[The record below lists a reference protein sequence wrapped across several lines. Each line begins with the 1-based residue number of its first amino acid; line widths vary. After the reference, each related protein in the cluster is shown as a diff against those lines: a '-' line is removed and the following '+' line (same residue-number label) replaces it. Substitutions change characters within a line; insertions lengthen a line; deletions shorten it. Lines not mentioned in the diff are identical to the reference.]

1 MTSLVSA
8 RGLSKAYGDKLALRP
23 TDLDIPAGRILGVI
37 GANGAGKST
46 LLNCLL
52 GLCDY
57 EGELSVLGLE
67 PFRQRDRLMR
77 QTSFIA
83 DVATLPR
90 WAKVNEIIDWVA
102 GVHPS
107 FDRGKALTRLGEMSI
122 PLTARVKSLS
132 KGMIVQTHLAI
143 VLAID
148 ARLLV
153 LDEPT
158 LGLDIMNRRAFY
170 DAVLTEYFDETR
182 SIIITTH
189 QIDEIEPILTHA
201 MFIRDGAVKV
211 DTSMEAVASRYRAV
225 EVPEHRWPEAE
236 ALGPI
241 YSRRLLGRIACVFD
255 DADPERLAALGE
267 PRRVGLSD
275 LFVALSE

>member
-1 MTSLVSA
+1 MTPLISA

-57 EGELSVLGLE
+57 EGELSVLGL
-67 PFRQRDRLMR
+67 
-77 QTSFIA
+77 
-83 DVATLPR
+83 
-90 WAKVNEIIDWVA
+90 
-102 GVHPS
+102 
-107 FDRGKALTRLGEMSI
+107 
-122 PLTARVKSLS
+122 
-132 KGMIVQTHLAI
+132 
-143 VLAID
+143 
-148 ARLLV
+148 
-153 LDEPT
+153 
-158 LGLDIMNRRAFY
+158 DIMNRRAFY

-201 MFIRDGAVKV
+201 MFIRDGAVKI
-211 DTSMEAVASRYRAV
+211 DTSMEAVAARYRAV
-225 EVPEHRWPEAE
+225 DVPEQRWAEAE

-241 YSRRLLGRIACVFD
+241 YSRRLLGRISCVFD
-255 DADPERLAALGE
+255 GADPERLAALGE